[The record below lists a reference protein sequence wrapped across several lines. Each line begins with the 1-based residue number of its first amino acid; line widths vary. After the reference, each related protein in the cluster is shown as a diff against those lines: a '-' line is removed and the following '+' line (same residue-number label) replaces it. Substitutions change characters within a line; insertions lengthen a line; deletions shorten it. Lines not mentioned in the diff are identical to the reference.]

1 MLCDPMFEVKMMMV
15 FLKLTVRPC
24 PSVIRPSSNTCSRH
38 ARSRAQQQSSV
49 PSKLLVDDMPNS
61 PRDNRTAV
69 SQVQPGANAIGRDAR
84 RAALDL
90 EKDVEDFGVRLFDLI
105 EEHYRVRPT
114 SHCLRQLPP
123 LFVPNIPARFGDFDA

>member
-1 MLCDPMFEVKMMMV
+1 MSGSSVSGTHCFRVGVVAVGEVEDALRSDV
-15 FLKLTVRPC
+15 RVRPC

-90 EKDVEDFGVRLFDLI
+90 EKDVEDFG
-105 EEHYRVRPT
+105 
-114 SHCLRQLPP
+114 
-123 LFVPNIPARFGDFDA
+123 